1 MKHAIRAVVA
11 LALGVGMAAAAQAAG
26 TYSQSAAS
34 PPKMDA
40 AAPAKMQH
48 ARTTAQ
54 TSQAKM
60 VRQTQ
65 QRMKAQGFYKG
76 PIDGK
81 WTAQTKRAFAQFQ
94 KKNQLART
102 AKLNRTTAA
111 QMKSSRVA
119 GVGSSMPRHA
129 NAFGKTKVVKQKQA
143 TPAATQAPSAGG
155 STPPANQNMQR

>member
-11 LALGVGMAAAAQAAG
+11 LALGVGMVAGAQAAG
-26 TYSQSAAS
+26 TYSQSTAS
-34 PPKMDA
+34 PPKMHA

-65 QRMKAQGFYKG
+65 LRMKAQGFYKG

-81 WTAQTKRAFAQFQ
+81 WTPQTKRAFAQFQ

-102 AKLNRTTAA
+102 AKLNRNTAA
-111 QMKSSRVA
+111 HMKASRVV
-119 GVGSSMPRHA
+119 GIGSSMPRHA
-129 NAFGKTKVVKQKQA
+129 NAAGKTKVIKQKQPI
-143 TPAATQAPSAGG
+143 PAATQAPSAGG
-155 STPPANQNMQR
+155 STPPTDQNMQR